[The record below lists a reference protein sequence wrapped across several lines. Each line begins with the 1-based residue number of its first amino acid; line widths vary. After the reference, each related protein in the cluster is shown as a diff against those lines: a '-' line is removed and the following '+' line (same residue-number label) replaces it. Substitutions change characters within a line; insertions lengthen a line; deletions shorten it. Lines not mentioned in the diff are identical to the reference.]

1 MAVSSSSDSSPG
13 SPAICDKISTKY
25 EGGDTLLSP
34 SQMNNSFQ
42 SHEKSEGESATQSF
56 DSREPTPDPNIIDW
70 EPDDRQNPKNWPLSR
85 KWIMISIVSVNTL
98 MTALGSTI
106 PTPGV
111 PQLMKEFHS
120 DNDLLESFVISVYA
134 LGFAFVI
141 APLSETYGRLPVYLT
156 CNLSFL
162 MWCIACAVAPNMAA
176 LVIFRFL
183 AGAFGAAPFTLG
195 GGTIADIVDPAQRGT
210 AMGIWMGGLTV
221 GPVIGP
227 TIGGFISAY
236 LGWRWTFW
244 ILSMI
249 AGVICGISIIFMRE
263 TFARVLLARK
273 VQRLR
278 KESGNQDLKS
288 RLDKEDSTATL
299 LRLSFIRPAKMFFK
313 SVIVCLLCIYV
324 AIVYTIMFILFTTF
338 TTVFEGQYGIP
349 TSTSGLL
356 YLGWG
361 IGSII
366 GQATYTTV
374 SNRFVARSIA
384 NCTFK
389 PEDRLPLRVP
399 GGILLPVGLIWY
411 GWSAQAEVHWI
422 VPIIGTAVAAIGLT
436 IVFAAPLA
444 YLIDVFTVY
453 AASAIGAN
461 VVLRS
466 LCAAV
471 IPLCGQKLYDKL
483 GIGWG
488 NTLLAL
494 VVLGCVPI
502 NLAFYFYGENIR
514 KRYPLVNL

>member
-1 MAVSSSSDSSPG
+1 MAVPSGSDSPPG
-13 SPAICDKISTKY
+13 SPAISDEITTTY
-25 EGGDTLLSP
+25 EGGDTLLPP
-34 SQMNNSFQ
+34 SQMNDSFQ
-42 SHEKSEGESATQSF
+42 PQEKSEGESANSSF

-70 EPDDRQNPKNWPLSR
+70 EPEDRQNPKNWPLSR
-85 KWIMISIVSVNTL
+85 KWIMASIVSVNTL

-106 PTPGV
+106 STPGV

-134 LGFAFVI
+134 LGFAFGPLVI
-141 APLSETYGRLPVYLT
+141 APLSETYGRLPMCLT

-162 MWCIACAVAPNMAA
+162 IWCIACAVAPNMAA

-183 AGAFGAAPFTLG
+183 AGAFGVAPFTLG
-195 GGTIADIVDPAQRGT
+195 GGTIAYIMDPAQRGT

-221 GPVIGP
+221 GLVIGP
-227 TIGGFISAY
+227 TIEMS
-236 LGWRWTFW
+236 
-244 ILSMI
+244 
-249 AGVICGISIIFMRE
+249 
-263 TFARVLLARK
+263 
-273 VQRLR
+273 
-278 KESGNQDLKS
+278 
-288 RLDKEDSTATL
+288 
-299 LRLSFIRPAKMFFK
+299 FK

-349 TSTSGLL
+349 TSTSGLV
-356 YLGWG
+356 YLGWV

-366 GQATYTTV
+366 GKATYTTV

-384 NCTFK
+384 KGTFK
-389 PEDRLPLRVP
+389 PEDRLPLMVP
-399 GGILLPVGLIWY
+399 GGLLLPRGLIWY

-444 YLIDVFTVY
+444 YLIDVFTIY
-453 AASAIGAN
+453 AASAIGAT

-471 IPLCGQKLYDKL
+471 IPLCGQNLYDKL

-494 VVLGCVPI
+494 IVL
-502 NLAFYFYGENIR
+502 
-514 KRYPLVNL
+514 

>member
-1 MAVSSSSDSSPG
+1 
-13 SPAICDKISTKY
+13 
-25 EGGDTLLSP
+25 
-34 SQMNNSFQ
+34 
-42 SHEKSEGESATQSF
+42 
-56 DSREPTPDPNIIDW
+56 
-70 EPDDRQNPKNWPLSR
+70 
-85 KWIMISIVSVNTL
+85 MISIVSVSTL

-120 DNDLLESFVISVYA
+120 DNDLLERFVISVYA
-134 LGFAFVI
+134 LGFAFGPLVI
-141 APLSETYGRLPVYLT
+141 APLSETYGRLPVCLT
-156 CNLSFL
+156 CNLNFL
-162 MWCIACAVAPNMAA
+162 IWCIACAIAPNMAA

-227 TIGGFISAY
+227 TFGGFISAY

-244 ILSMI
+244 ILSII

-273 VQRLR
+273 VQQLR
-278 KESGNQDLKS
+278 KESGNPDLKS
-288 RLDKEDSTATL
+288 RLDKEDSTAIL

-313 SVIVCLLCIYV
+313 SVMRVSTLHLCCYCLHYDV
-324 AIVYTIMFILFTTF
+324 H
-338 TTVFEGQYGIP
+338 GQYGIP
-349 TSTSGLL
+349 TSTSGLV

-384 NCTFK
+384 KGTFK
-389 PEDRLPLRVP
+389 PEDRLPLIVP
-399 GGILLPVGLIWY
+399 GGILLPIGLIWY

-436 IVFAAPLA
+436 IVFVPVA
-444 YLIDVFTVY
+444 
-453 AASAIGAN
+453 
-461 VVLRS
+461 LRS

-471 IPLCGQKLYDKL
+471 IPLRGQTLYDKL

-494 VVLGCVPI
+494 VVLGCIPI
-502 NLAFYFYGENIR
+502 TLVFYFYGERIR